1 MNPPYDKSM
10 AIQMNQWLQQQSAD
24 IDDSDLLNL
33 AAWLDGRVDG
43 RQYER
48 SRDRVEM
55 LLAADPQW
63 LASALDMQNLHAEP
77 VLANE
82 LQLAQALISAGN
94 ASERRGSWRLLVQ
107 RCKQSLQPLPLAFAA
122 TITALVM
129 VGSVRM
135 GQMAA
140 LEFGSED
147 LQTASMLQVT
157 RLDFGASD
165 TLAMNDPQS
174 DAGLTGL

>member
-1 MNPPYDKSM
+1 M
-10 AIQMNQWLQQQSAD
+10 ATQMNQWLQRQSQD
-24 IDDSDLLNL
+24 LDDHDLDDRDLLNV
-33 AAWLDGRVDG
+33 AAWLEGRLDG
-43 RQYER
+43 RQHER
-48 SRDRVEM
+48 ARDRVEM

-63 LASALDMQNLHAEP
+63 LASALDMQTLHAEP

-82 LQLAQALISAGN
+82 LQFAQALVN
-94 ASERRGSWRLLVQ
+94 ADNAHLLRADWRLLLQ
-107 RCKQSLQPLPLAFAA
+107 RCKQSLQPMPLAFAA

-129 VGSVRM
+129 VGSVHM

-157 RLDFGASD
+157 QLDFGASD
-165 TLAMNDPQS
+165 ALAMNDLQS

>member
-1 MNPPYDKSM
+1 M
-10 AIQMNQWLQQQSAD
+10 ATQMNQWLQRQSAD
-24 IDDSDLLNL
+24 IDDSDLLSL

-43 RQYER
+43 RLDGRQHEQA
-48 SRDRVEM
+48 RDRVEM

-63 LASALDMQNLHAEP
+63 LASALDMQTLHAEP

-82 LQLAQALISAGN
+82 LQLAQALVSAGN
-94 ASERRGSWRLLVQ
+94 ASARRRSNWRLLVQ

-157 RLDFGASD
+157 QLDFGASD
-165 TLAMNDPQS
+165 ALAMNDPQS
-174 DAGLTGL
+174 DTGLTGL